1 LEVAN
6 PASATYAA
14 QLVRRALVTILLI
27 FLLVPAAAGAA
38 DATTPWK
45 PAWNSAVRYA
55 KHRKGIIGFA
65 LRTAKL
71 DYGFRSRRT
80 MPCASVFK
88 AMALV
93 AYLNHPDVR
102 DRKLNSHDKSLL
114 RPMITRSS
122 DHAADQVF
130 RYVGAGRIRALARK
144 VPMYRFHLN
153 TKIWGRSSIDAAD
166 QARFMLQIDKLI
178 PERHRSYA
186 MYLLS
191 HITHSQRWGIFR
203 VTPKGWKAHAKAG
216 WGLGTGWVDH
226 QVVLLTRGNQRVSVA
241 VLQHSIGNSKAAHA
255 YGKNTLKGI
264 FGRLL
269 RGLDKAQVVE

>member
-1 LEVAN
+1 LDVR
-6 PASATYAA
+6 TYAA
-14 QLVRRALVTILLI
+14 QLVRRALVTILLLA
-27 FLLVPAAAGAA
+27 LLVPASASAA
-38 DATTPWK
+38 DSTTPWK
-45 PAWNSAVRYA
+45 PAWNSAIKYA

-65 LRTAKL
+65 LRTQTL
-71 DYGFRSRRT
+71 NYGWHARTT

-102 DRKLNSHDKSLL
+102 DRKLNSHDKALL

-130 RYVGAGRIRALARK
+130 KYVGPGRIRAVARK

-166 QARFMLQIDKLI
+166 QARYMLQIDKLM
-178 PERHRSYA
+178 PERHRAYG

-191 HITHSQRWGIFR
+191 HITKSQRWGIFK
-203 VTPKGWKAHAKAG
+203 VTPKGWTAHAKAG

-226 QVVLLTRGNQRVSVA
+226 QVVLLTRGDQRVSVA
-241 VLQHSIGNSKAAHA
+241 VLQRKIGNSHAAHV
-255 YGKNTLKGI
+255 YGLNTLKGI
-264 FGRLL
+264 FARML